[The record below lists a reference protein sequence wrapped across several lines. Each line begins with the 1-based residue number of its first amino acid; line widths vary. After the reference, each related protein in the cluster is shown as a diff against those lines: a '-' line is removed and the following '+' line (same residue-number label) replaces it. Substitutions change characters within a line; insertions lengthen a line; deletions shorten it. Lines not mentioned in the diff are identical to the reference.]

1 MPTGAPMIVAVLG
14 GGQLGRMLGL
24 AGVPLDIYCRFLDP
38 LADSPAAAVGE
49 QVCAAW
55 DAPGVAERLTTGAM
69 VATFEF
75 ENISLA
81 TARAVEA
88 LIPLHPRPAAL
99 AAKQDRLDEKRFLNG
114 LGVTTAPF
122 AAVDDRAGLDRAV
135 AQVGLPAVLKT
146 RRDGYDGKGQRVL
159 RVAGDLDAAWAA
171 LGGRPL
177 IVEGFI
183 GFSREVSLISVRG
196 RDGDVRCWPLAENE
210 HRAGIL
216 HRSIA
221 PAPHTEALQTKAET
235 AARAIMS
242 NLNYVGVLAIE
253 FFVVG
258 DRLIANEMAPRV
270 HNSGHWTIEGSV
282 TSQFT
287 NHLRAITG
295 LPLGDTSMRGYAAM
309 VNLIGTIPDA
319 KRLLALSGVHL
330 HLYGKSPRPG
340 RKVGHVTIC
349 ADTLDERD
357 AMVRAVETIIST

>member
-1 MPTGAPMIVAVLG
+1 MIVAVLG
-14 GGQLGRMLGL
+14 GGQLGRMLAL
-24 AGVPLDIYCRFLDP
+24 AGVPLDIRCRFLDP
-38 LADSPAAAVGE
+38 LADAPAAAVGE
-49 QVCAAW
+49 QICAAW
-55 DAPGVAERLTTGAM
+55 EGNGVVERLAVGAT

-88 LIPLHPRPAAL
+88 IIPLHPRPAAL

-114 LGVTTAPF
+114 LDVTTAPF

-159 RVAGDLDAAWAA
+159 RTVGDLDAAWTA

-177 IVEGFI
+177 ICEGFI
-183 GFSREVSLISVRG
+183 AFSREVSLIAVRG
-196 RDGDVRCWPLAENE
+196 SDGEMRFWPLAENV
-210 HRAGIL
+210 HRSGIL
-216 HRSIA
+216 HRSLA
-221 PAPHTEALQTKAET
+221 PAPHAEVLQVQAET
-235 AARAIMS
+235 AARAIMAK
-242 NLNYVGVLAIE
+242 LEYIGVLAIE

-258 DRLIANEMAPRV
+258 ERLIANEMAPRV

-282 TSQFT
+282 TSQFA

-295 LPLGDTSMRGYAAM
+295 LPLGDTAMRGYAAM
-309 VNLIGTIPDA
+309 VNLIGAIPEPA
-319 KRLLALSGVHL
+319 RLLALPGVHL
-330 HLYGKSPRPG
+330 HLYGKEPRPG

-349 ADTLDERD
+349 ADTVDQRD
-357 AMVRAVETIIST
+357 AMVRRVEAIIDAR